1 MASSALA
8 RRRKGYEHELEIRE
22 HRLIADE
29 LEEAGGGD
37 QGPSPTELLAGALAS
52 CTAITIEMYADR
64 KEWDLGAVEVVAD
77 FTRGT
82 ADTPPQAKVDIRIPV
97 KLTDE
102 QRERILKIAHKCPV
116 HRALLGSDVEIDDS
130 LELTGA

>member
-8 RRRKGYEHELEIRE
+8 RRRQGFEHELEIRE
-22 HRLIADE
+22 HRLISDE
-29 LEEAGGGD
+29 HEAAGGSD

-77 FTRGT
+77 FTKGT
-82 ADTPPQAKVDIRIPV
+82 HDTPPRARVDIRIPV
-97 KLTDE
+97 ELSDE
-102 QRERILKIAHKCPV
+102 QRERILAIAHKCPV
-116 HRALLGSDVEIDDS
+116 HRALLGSDVAIDDS

>member
-1 MASSALA
+1 MASAAVA
-8 RRRKGYEHELEIRE
+8 RRRKGYEHEIEIRE
-22 HRLIADE
+22 HRLISDE
-29 LEEAGGGD
+29 TEDSGGGD

-64 KEWDLGAVEVVAD
+64 KEWELGQLEVVAE

-82 ADTPPQAKVDIRIPV
+82 ADASPKAMVDIRIPV
-97 KLTDE
+97 ELTDE
-102 QRERILKIAHKCPV
+102 QREKILAIAHKCPV

-130 LELTGA
+130 LELVGA